1 MYREQAASL
10 PSVAQRQPSPRA
22 GCSQYLSVS
31 SNSPR
36 RSASKGARLSNQHD
50 RLTLAYTMAS
60 RCDWREKIVT
70 TEILAGY
77 EDAAD
82 ALIKKFEAISSV
94 DLFQAVHDDL
104 PGKPS
109 RILDIGAGT
118 GRDAAWFASQ
128 SHTVVA
134 VEPVDGLR
142 TYGMSRHTSP
152 NITWLDDSLPEL
164 LRTSTLGE
172 KFDLIVLSAVWQH
185 LNDTHRQQ
193 AFSVLQ
199 QLTAKG
205 GKIIMSLRHGPGA
218 PTRRVFPVATS
229 ATRALAGSF
238 GFFALREVAMPS
250 IQQQNQENGVTWTWL
265 VLQNEA

>member
-1 MYREQAASL
+1 M
-10 PSVAQRQPSPRA
+10 
-22 GCSQYLSVS
+22 
-31 SNSPR
+31 
-36 RSASKGARLSNQHD
+36 
-50 RLTLAYTMAS
+50 LAYAMAS
-60 RCDWREKIVT
+60 RCNWQEKNVT
-70 TEILAGY
+70 TNILAGY

-82 ALIKKFEAISSV
+82 ALIKKFEAISSA
-94 DLFQAVHDDL
+94 DLFQAVNDYL

-109 RILDIGAGT
+109 HILDIGAGT

-134 VEPVDGLR
+134 VEPADGLR
-142 TYGMSRHTSP
+142 TYGMSRHKSP
-152 NITWLDDSLPEL
+152 NITWLDDRLPEL
-164 LRTSTLGE
+164 PQTSALGE

-199 QLTAKG
+199 QLTARG

-218 PTRRVFPVATS
+218 PTRQVFPVNTP

-238 GFFALREVAMPS
+238 CLSALREVAMPS
-250 IQQQNQENGVTWTWL
+250 NQQQNQDNGVTWTWL
-265 VLQNEA
+265 VLQNEAQDAPIRA